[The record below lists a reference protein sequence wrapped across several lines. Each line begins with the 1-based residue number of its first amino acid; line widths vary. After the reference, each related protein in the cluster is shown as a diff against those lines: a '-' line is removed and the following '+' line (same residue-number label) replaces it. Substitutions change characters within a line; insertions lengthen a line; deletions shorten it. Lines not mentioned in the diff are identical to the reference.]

1 MQIRPY
7 SLLPERGPVTTQAGP
22 RGIVRPAA
30 RLWTPAFVVLC
41 VTVLLGYA
49 HHALLVP
56 TIPLYI
62 TDQGGSKALAGLAL
76 MTFSIPSFGLRPIVG
91 KLSDSWSAAGVLTI
105 GLALLALG
113 GVVYMLPFLA
123 AVFVAGGIRGLG
135 WAGNNTGGYTI
146 LANTTVAARRGEASG
161 YYSSITTSATVLFP
175 ALALWLIDT
184 PGGFESVFLASA
196 GIAAAGVALSYFI
209 LRPMTRVEPT
219 DRAAAAAAGAST
231 GMFDR
236 GVLLATVLNLCS
248 SLASPFVAAFLPLY
262 ARDIGIGHIGLFYVF
277 AGITSIVIRPLLGK
291 QSDTLGRGPSI
302 AIGFLSLAIG
312 LALIIVAQNLP
323 MILLGGVFTSLGSA
337 LNSSS
342 TTALA
347 MDLANPAA
355 RGKAMAT
362 FSLSFQVGAGFG
374 AIIAGLLA
382 DFLGY
387 RGMYAGALVIVTLG
401 TAVLLSSW
409 KSLPRTEPAT

>member
-1 MQIRPY
+1 MAA
-7 SLLPERGPVTTQAGP
+7 ETTA
-22 RGIVRPAA
+22 RTAAKPATA
-30 RLWTPAFVVLC
+30 LWTPSFVVLC
-41 VTVLLGYA
+41 LTVLLGYA

-76 MTFSIPSFGLRPIVG
+76 LTFAIPSFGLWPIVG
-91 KLSDSWSAAGVLTI
+91 RLSDSWSAAGVLSI

-113 GVVYMLPFLA
+113 GVVYMLPFISM
-123 AVFVAGGIRGLG
+123 VFVAGAIRGLG

-146 LANTTVAARRGEASG
+146 LANTTAPARRGEASG
-161 YYSSITTSATVLFP
+161 YYSSITTSATILFP

-196 GIAAAGVALSYFI
+196 GMAAAGVLLSHLV
-209 LRPMTRVEPT
+209 LRPMTRVEAPE
-219 DRAAAAAAGAST
+219 RAAAAAAGASS

-236 GVLLATVLNLCS
+236 GVLLATGLNLCS
-248 SLASPFVAAFLPLY
+248 SLSMPFVQAFLPLY
-262 ARDIGIGHIGLFYVF
+262 AKDLGIGSIGLFYVF
-277 AGITSIVIRPLLGK
+277 AGLTSIVIRPLLGK
-291 QSDTLGRGPSI
+291 QSDTLGRGPAI
-302 AIGFLSLAIG
+302 AAGFVCLAIG
-312 LALIIVAQNLP
+312 LVLIILATSLP
-323 MILLGGVFTSLGSA
+323 IILLGGVFTALGSA

-382 DFLGY
+382 DFVGY
-387 RGMYAGALVIVTLG
+387 RGMYVGALVIVAIG
-401 TAVLLSSW
+401 MAVLLASW
-409 KSLPRTEPAT
+409 KSMPKTEAAV